1 MKYNFPQHINGD
13 TFNGVTFT
21 VSVNSTPLNL
31 TDAVIKMQARTS
43 SGALALELNTTD
55 SEIEIITPLSG
66 IFSVKEQIISVTD
79 AGKFNYDIQI
89 TLSDGTVKTYIE
101 GTWQIL
107 PSVTR

>member
-21 VSVNSTPLNL
+21 VSVNAVPLNL
-31 TDAVIKMQARTS
+31 TDATIKMQARTQ
-43 SGALALELNTTD
+43 SGALALELTTTD
-55 SEIEIITPLSG
+55 NEIEITTPLSG
-66 IFSVKEQIISVTD
+66 IFSIKEQIITVTD
-79 AGKFNYDIQI
+79 PAKFNYDIQI
-89 TLSDGTVKTYIE
+89 TLSDGTIKTYIE